1 MCETATTKTTNQTKK
16 QHVYKTKNPEKE
28 EWQLSKSLKT
38 SPFMNVRLLQIGK
51 S

>member
-1 MCETATTKTTNQTKK
+1 MCETATTKTTNKTKK
-16 QHVYKTKNPEKE
+16 QYVYETKNPEKE
-28 EWQLSKSLKT
+28 EWQLSKSRKR